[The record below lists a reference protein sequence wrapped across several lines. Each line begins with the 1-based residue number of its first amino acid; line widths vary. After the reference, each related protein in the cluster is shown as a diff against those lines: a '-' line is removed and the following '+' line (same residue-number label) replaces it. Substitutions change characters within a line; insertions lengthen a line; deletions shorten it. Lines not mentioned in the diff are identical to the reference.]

1 MVIKKA
7 EIIISAVE
15 PSQYPNTGWPEIAL
29 AGRSNV
35 GKSSLINA
43 LVNRKALARVGN
55 TPGKTRIINF
65 YNINDSI
72 SLVDLPGYGYAKVSR
87 EEKMSWGRLAETYL
101 NSRKNLNMILLLVD
115 IRHDPTPD
123 DVIMMNYIKETGR
136 DYAVIAT
143 KADKIK
149 RSEYK
154 KHIDRIRAVLELDNE
169 HKIIAFSSLKRMGID
184 EVWSK
189 IETVLE

>member
-1 MVIKKA
+1 MIIKKA
-7 EIIISAVE
+7 EIMISAVD
-15 PSQYPNTGWPEIAL
+15 PVQYPNTGWPEIAL

-35 GKSSLINA
+35 GKSSLINS

-72 SLVDLPGYGYAKVSR
+72 SFVDLPGYGFAKVSR
-87 EEKMSWGRLAETYL
+87 EEQKSWGRLAETYL
-101 NSRKNLNMILLLVD
+101 NSRKNLNIILLLVD

-123 DVIMMNYIKETGR
+123 DIIMLNYIKESGR

-154 KHIDRIRAVLELDNE
+154 KHTERIRTVLELDKDCN
-169 HKIIAFSSLKRMGID
+169 IIVFSSQKRIGI
-184 EVWSK
+184 EETWSK
-189 IETVLE
+189 IETILE

>member
-1 MVIKKA
+1 MVIRKA
-7 EIIISAVE
+7 EIITSAVR
-15 PSQYPNTGWPEIAL
+15 PAQYPNTGWPEIAL

-35 GKSSLINA
+35 GKSSLINS
-43 LVNRKALARVGN
+43 LVNRKALARIGN

-72 SLVDLPGYGYAKVSR
+72 SLVDLPGYGYAKVSQQ
-87 EEKMSWGRLAETYL
+87 EKMTWGRLAETYL
-101 NSRKNLNMILLLVD
+101 NSRENLKMILLLVD

-123 DVIMMNYIKETGR
+123 DVIMLNYIRGSGR

-149 RSEYK
+149 RSMYR
-154 KHIDRIRAVLELDNE
+154 KHMDRIRVVLDLDNE
-169 HKIIAFSSLKRMGID
+169 HEIIAFSSPKRMGID